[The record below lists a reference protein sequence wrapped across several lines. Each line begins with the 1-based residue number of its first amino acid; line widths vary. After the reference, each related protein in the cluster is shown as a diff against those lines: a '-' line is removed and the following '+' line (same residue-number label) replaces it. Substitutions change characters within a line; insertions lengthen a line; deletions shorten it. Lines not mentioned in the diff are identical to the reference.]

1 MSDTFH
7 IGWYATGLRG
17 DQLERTLADVTPTAL
32 RYGATGWSLH
42 RSADDRYKF
51 LQIVHF
57 ADKPD
62 FERWW
67 HGQEMETFRVVT
79 SGWSQVPVLYVPHD
93 LIGAG
98 YVEEAPVENG
108 TGAPTPEPVTP
119 AEA

>member
-1 MSDTFH
+1 MADTFH

-17 DQLERTLADVTPTAL
+17 AQMESALADVTPTAL

-42 RSADDRYKF
+42 RSLDDRYKF
-51 LQIVHF
+51 LMIVHF
-57 ADKPD
+57 SEKDD

-79 SGWSQVPVLYVPHD
+79 SGWWQVPVLYVPNE
-93 LIGAG
+93 LIGSG

-108 TGAPTPEPVTP
+108 GGGVAPEPVAP

>member
-1 MSDTFH
+1 MADTFH

-17 DQLERTLADVTPTAL
+17 AQMENTLADVTPTAL

-57 ADKPD
+57 ADKAD

-67 HGQEMETFRVVT
+67 HGHEMETFRVVT
-79 SGWSQVPVLYVPHD
+79 SGWWQVPVLYVPHD
-93 LIGAG
+93 LIGSC
-98 YVEEAPVENG
+98 YVEEAPVEIGNG
-108 TGAPTPEPVTP
+108 VNAPEPEPV